1 MTTTTGKEDKIS
13 FWRKVGYGLG
23 DIYGG
28 GNNVIISFYYLIFL
42 TDVVRLN
49 PALAGTVI
57 LLSKG
62 YDAITDPFEGVI
74 SDRTRTKLGRRRPYL
89 LVGIPLIFLS
99 FFGLFYPVN
108 FADETSRFI
117 FVIITYLLFSTVVS
131 IVMLNYNAL
140 QSEMTLD
147 YNERT
152 GLSTARLIFSALS
165 SMICALVPMEIVKAF
180 PDIRQGYIVMGLV
193 VGAFFALPFII
204 TFLSVQERP
213 EFQKP
218 PEKFNLRDTMIEPF
232 GMRSFVITLLMFAL
246 ASVAADTVSS
256 VMVYFMKYHMG
267 RGDEANIAAGV
278 MLITQVAALAL
289 FARYSKRR
297 GKRRTYI
304 FGILIWLVAM
314 LSSILLGPKSPGW
327 AVYVF
332 AVGVG
337 VGLGGY
343 YVSIYSIIPDLP
355 DVDELRTGERR
366 EGIFGALITL
376 VRKFSGAIG
385 IFIVSNVLAQA
396 GYVSPVAEIVDGA
409 TKLIDQPQSDEF
421 VLVLRIVF
429 FAVPLVL
436 LTLAIFFASRLP
448 ITPETHGRL
457 RKFLEIRRVNPELT
471 PELQSE
477 EEELKKILI

>member
-1 MTTTTGKEDKIS
+1 MTTTTSTEDKIS

-57 LLSKG
+57 LLSKV

-89 LVGIPLIFLS
+89 LAGIPLVFLS

-140 QSEMTLD
+140 QSELTLD

-204 TFLSVQERP
+204 TFFSVQERP

-218 PEKFNLRDTMIEPF
+218 PEKFNLRDTLIEPF

-278 MLITQVAALAL
+278 MLITQVAALTL
-289 FARYSKRR
+289 FARYSKRK

-304 FGILIWLVAM
+304 FGILIWLLAM

-337 VGLGGY
+337 IGLGGY

-355 DVDELRTGERR
+355 DVDELRT
-366 EGIFGALITL
+366 
-376 VRKFSGAIG
+376 
-385 IFIVSNVLAQA
+385 
-396 GYVSPVAEIVDGA
+396 
-409 TKLIDQPQSDEF
+409 
-421 VLVLRIVF
+421 
-429 FAVPLVL
+429 
-436 LTLAIFFASRLP
+436 
-448 ITPETHGRL
+448 
-457 RKFLEIRRVNPELT
+457 
-471 PELQSE
+471 
-477 EEELKKILI
+477 